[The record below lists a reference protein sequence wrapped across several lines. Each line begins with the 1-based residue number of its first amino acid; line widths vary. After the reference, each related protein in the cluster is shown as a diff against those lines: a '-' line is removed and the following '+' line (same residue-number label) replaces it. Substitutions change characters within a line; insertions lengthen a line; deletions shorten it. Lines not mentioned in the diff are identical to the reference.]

1 MVAGY
6 AKVGDVDIAQDLFE
20 RMPERNVI
28 SWTAV
33 VTGYSQTNRPGEAIA
48 FFRRMQLEGVQPDE
62 VTMLAALSA
71 CAHLG
76 ALEVG
81 EWIHNYV
88 DTHGLRKTI
97 PLQNSLI
104 DMYAKSGN
112 INKAVEVF
120 KSMKQR
126 NVVTWT
132 TIIAGLALNGLGREA
147 LEMFSR
153 MERAEIRPN
162 RVTMLAVLSAC
173 SHVGL
178 VETGCWYFN
187 NMDLRYGI
195 KPKIEHYGCM
205 IDLLGRAGRL
215 QEAVELLSRMPFEA
229 NGAIWGCLLA
239 ASRIHGNVYLGEIA
253 LQRLVKLE
261 PHNSGNYSL
270 LSNIYAALGRWNESG
285 VMRKVMKDTGVKKIP
300 GGSCI
305 DVNDRVHE
313 FSAGDKLHPQSD
325 RIYELLLQI
334 NREMKM
340 GKFMHRECL
349 DLLESTSL
357 RSETK

>member
-1 MVAGY
+1 
-6 AKVGDVDIAQDLFE
+6 
-20 RMPERNVI
+20 
-28 SWTAV
+28 
-33 VTGYSQTNRPGEAIA
+33 
-48 FFRRMQLEGVQPDE
+48 
-62 VTMLAALSA
+62 MLAALSA

-97 PLQNSLI
+97 PLQNALI

-112 INKAVEVF
+112 IKKATEVF

-126 NVVTWT
+126 SVVTWT
-132 TIIAGLALNGLGREA
+132 TIIAGLALNGLGSEA
-147 LEMFSR
+147 LKMFSH

-162 RVTMLAVLSAC
+162 HVTMLAVLSAC

-215 QEAVELLSRMPFEA
+215 QEAVELLIRMPFEA

-239 ASRIHGNVYLGEIA
+239 ASRIHGNVYLGEMA

-270 LSNIYAALGRWNESG
+270 LSNIYAAFGRWNEAG
-285 VMRKVMKDTGVKKIP
+285 VLRKVMRDTGVKKIP
-300 GGSCI
+300 GGSYI

-313 FSAGDKLHPQSD
+313 FSAGHISHPQSE
-325 RIYELLLQI
+325 RIYELLFQI
-334 NREMKM
+334 NGELKM
-340 GKFMHRECL
+340 SKFMHRECLL

-357 RSETK
+357 QSETKLS